1 MLIIGLTGGI
11 ASGKSTISKLLKRMG
26 AKIIDADIEA
36 KAVTKPNTPAWEEL
50 VKRFGEEI
58 LRVDGSIDR
67 RKLGNIVFG
76 DDEKLNTLNN
86 IVHPRAIERIEG
98 KILKFKT
105 GNKYKVIVLDAPLLI
120 ETNMVDLVDEVW
132 LVAVDQQTQINRLMD
147 RDNFTKEQ
155 AKARLQAQM
164 PLEDKKKVADEIIDN
179 TGSRRQTREQ
189 ILSLWQNKVGELN

>member
-36 KAVTKPNTPAWEEL
+36 KAVTKPGTPAWEKL
-50 VKRFGEEI
+50 VERFGNEI
-58 LRVDGSIDR
+58 LRHDNTIDR

-76 DDEKLNTLNN
+76 NEKKLSDLNN
-86 IVHPRAIERIEG
+86 IVHPQAIKRIEN
-98 KILKFKT
+98 KISKMKSW
-105 GNKYKVIVLDAPLLI
+105 NKYKAIVLDAPLLI

-132 LVAVDQQTQINRLMD
+132 LVAVDKQTQINRLIN
-147 RDNFTKEQ
+147 RDNFTEEQ

-164 PLEDKKKVADEIIDN
+164 SLEEKKKVADVIIDN
-179 TGSRRQTREQ
+179 TGTRRQTREQ
-189 ILSLWQNKVGELN
+189 ILSLWEKRVK